1 MDPDNPDAI
10 ETARQLQ
17 EEIHYLTERATRL
30 GGEFARIAITHVVR
44 THEGESPRA
53 IPLIPFDPSNVVH
66 RLAKEEGFIWPD
78 ASQTT

>member
-1 MDPDNPDAI
+1 MDPNNPDAI
-10 ETARQLQ
+10 ETARLLQ
-17 EEIHYLTERATRL
+17 EEIDYLTQRATRL
-30 GGEFARIAITHVVR
+30 GGGFARIAITHVVR
-44 THEGESPRA
+44 THEDGGQQA